1 MTLREHHFNVDKLDM
16 ITITPRGG
24 GEGKELHELKEAWR
38 CARTETNKN

>member
-16 ITITPRGG
+16 ITITPRG